1 MLAIYV
7 SHANS
12 SDLYNVIRIM
22 FTVGAVIATKEMP
35 RDAWEDALIAA
46 GGPIAG
52 SIGAGA
58 VAVAAHMTE
67 SQLLY
72 ALADFGFMINLF
84 NLLPIGSMDGGRWAG
99 ALSKYV
105 GVAGVGL
112 GGVIAYNGLVGNPLF
127 YLIWLAGAYET
138 FQKFYNPH
146 LTPPN
151 YYKITN
157 TQRAA
162 LTGSYFGLVVALLAA
177 MEANQRHRK
186 SPEQLIHERKL
197 HEPMWDDSSS
207 HF

>member
-1 MLAIYV
+1 M
-7 SHANS
+7 
-12 SDLYNVIRIM
+12 
-22 FTVGAVIATKEMP
+22 GAVIATKNLP

-46 GGPIAG
+46 GGPVAG
-52 SIGAGA
+52 SLGAGV

-112 GGVIAYNGLVGNPLF
+112 GGMIAYQGLVANPLF
-127 YLIWLAGAYET
+127 YIILLAGSYET

-146 LTPPN
+146 LIPPN
-151 YYKITN
+151 YYAITN
-157 TQRAA
+157 VQR
-162 LTGSYFGLVVALLAA
+162 LTLTASYFGLIVALLMA

-186 SPEQLIHERKL
+186 SPEQLIRERRL